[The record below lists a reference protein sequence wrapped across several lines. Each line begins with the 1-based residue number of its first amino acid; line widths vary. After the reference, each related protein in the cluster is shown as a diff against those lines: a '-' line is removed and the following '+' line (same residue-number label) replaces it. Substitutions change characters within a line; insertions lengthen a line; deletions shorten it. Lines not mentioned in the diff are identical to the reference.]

1 MALAREHIVTILT
14 GALPSDVVVIPYA
27 RDIDPPSKSTVMV
40 RIDTLRPS
48 RAAGGLWQVDAA
60 LVLIAA
66 RTTPGPADDELEAL
80 LQDVLYA
87 LNREDVA
94 TALSWTEAKRAVYGE
109 PDPTN
114 PAFEVAVTTHI
125 TKEP

>member
-1 MALAREHIVTILT
+1 MLARDEIVA
-14 GALPSDVVVIPYA
+14 ALEAEMPEGVDVIGYA
-27 RDIDPPSKSTVMV
+27 RGIAPPLRPTVMV
-40 RIDTLRPS
+40 RLDTVKPS
-48 RAAGGLWQVDAA
+48 PVAGGLWQVDAA

-66 RTTPGPADDELEAL
+66 QTTPGPADDELESL

-87 LNREDVA
+87 LTTVEDL
-94 TALSWTEAKRAVYGE
+94 TWTEAKRAVYGE

-125 TKEP
+125 TKE